1 MSSEL
6 TQFVIRLQKKLSDQ
20 KSIQLSPDELDLF
33 VAYGGYR
40 AIALASVDQLE
51 REAKERIE
59 AKGESSI
66 SYQSNGE

>member
-1 MSSEL
+1 LSYQL
-6 TQFVIRLQKKLSDQ
+6 TQFVLRLQKKISDG

-40 AIALASVDQLE
+40 SLALASVDQLE

-59 AKGESSI
+59 AQSKG
-66 SYQSNGE
+66 